1 MVPDPLPGHRW
12 YNCRTKKQKT
22 QGGSSGGIRKRRE
35 VRPEGTENAGKFAG
49 KERTAMIAAVDIGNT
64 NIVIGCMD
72 TKTRK
77 VLLTERISTDR
88 QKTDLEHAISF
99 KTILELHHI
108 EPSQIDGAI
117 ISSVVPPVTPLF
129 KRAIQK
135 LTNCDVLVVGP
146 GVKTGLN
153 IAMDNPATVGA
164 DLITGAVA
172 AIDRYPLPVIIID
185 MGTATTMTVVDT
197 HKNYIGGVIIPGLR
211 VSLDS
216 LSNRTS
222 QLPHISL
229 DAPRHVIGKNTI
241 DCMKSGSVYGNAAM
255 LDGMI
260 DRMEEELGTK
270 ATVIA
275 TGGLASVVT
284 PLCHHKIKID
294 DDLLMYGL
302 LLIYEKNIRS

>member
-22 QGGSSGGIRKRRE
+22 QGGSPGGNRKRRE

>member
-1 MVPDPLPGHRW
+1 MPDEETENAGRFA
-12 YNCRTKKQKT
+12 RREQKT
-22 QGGSSGGIRKRRE
+22 QGGSSGGNRKCRE
-35 VRPEGTENAGKFAG
+35 VRPEGTENAEKFAG

-129 KRAIQK
+129 ERAIQK

-146 GVKTGLN
+146 GIKTGLN

-216 LSNRTS
+216 LSSRTS

>member
-22 QGGSSGGIRKRRE
+22 QGGSSGGNRKRRE

-241 DCMKSGSVYGNAAM
+241 DCMKSGSVYENAAM

>member
-1 MVPDPLPGHRW
+1 
-12 YNCRTKKQKT
+12 
-22 QGGSSGGIRKRRE
+22 
-35 VRPEGTENAGKFAG
+35 
-49 KERTAMIAAVDIGNT
+49 MIAAVDIGNT

-197 HKNYIGGVIIPGLR
+197 HKNYIGGVIIPGL
-211 VSLDS
+211 
-216 LSNRTS
+216 
-222 QLPHISL
+222 PHISL

>member
-1 MVPDPLPGHRW
+1 MPDEETENAGRFV
-12 YNCRTKKQKT
+12 
-22 QGGSSGGIRKRRE
+22 GGIRKRRE
-35 VRPEGTENAGKFAG
+35 VRPEGTENAG

>member
-22 QGGSSGGIRKRRE
+22 QGGSPGGNRKRRE

-270 ATVIA
+270 ATIIA

>member
-1 MVPDPLPGHRW
+1 MPDEETENAGRFA
-12 YNCRTKKQKT
+12 RREQKT
-22 QGGSSGGIRKRRE
+22 QGGSSGGNRKCRE
-35 VRPEGTENAGKFAG
+35 VRPEGTENAEKFAG

>member
-22 QGGSSGGIRKRRE
+22 QGGSSGGNRKRRE